1 MGFIIKLI
9 RREQNKPCEPKIQKG
24 ENDEEREREREAR
37 SEREQSSVFDSHIFL
52 SDPSSSS
59 STFLPSSS
67 SSSAHRPALP
77 SPGNRNT
84 AQAATHTTRE
94 SMTTEAVKDV
104 AKAAAETNGSVAAPI
119 ENKKKSS
126 SPSGD
131 GAPAAPSSKK
141 SVPKP
146 DEAAMK
152 AACDELAAK
161 IEKNKQRL
169 ETIRS
174 ILADRAQKKKEGGS
188 PAMQA
193 LREKLAGLREQFKS
207 ELVCGGSEREIE
219 GRAACVWRGKGI
231 GRFLCV

>member
-59 STFLPSSS
+59 STFL
-67 SSSAHRPALP
+67 
-77 SPGNRNT
+77 NRNT

-231 GRFLCV
+231 GRFFCV